1 MGGIHLL
8 LPKKS
13 QGNLGIMGLT
23 FLSALA
29 ATKQPYSAPTVLLQG
44 FCTRSETILQLPT
57 LTWVPVYSV
66 IQTLPNARPAVTIL
80 ESGP

>member
-23 FLSALA
+23 FRLALA
-29 ATKQPYSAPTVLLQG
+29 AAKQPYSAATVLL
-44 FCTRSETILQLPT
+44 
-57 LTWVPVYSV
+57 
-66 IQTLPNARPAVTIL
+66 
-80 ESGP
+80 